1 LLQTVS
7 VATIITLN
15 WDILIES
22 PALFSIFVVS
32 SISTFALY
40 FKTSLSDPGTVKT
53 QIYINQ
59 NTEDGGTIM
68 MRHARKPSSV
78 I

>member
-1 LLQTVS
+1 MVTF
-7 VATIITLN
+7 N
-15 WDILIES
+15 WDLLVGS
-22 PALFSIFVVS
+22 PVFFCFFAVS
-32 SISTFALY
+32 SVSTFAIY
-40 FKTSLSDPGTVKT
+40 FKTSFSDPGTVKT

-68 MRHARKPSSV
+68 LRHARKPSSV